1 MHETYYVDFA
11 DRQRCVGLNLLDMTL
26 GLDVDKVVSDLIG
39 LGEALWSK
47 YWGPRMEAV
56 WRYATRTLA
65 LINVRRVAMG
75 LPERQYTILDVPPLL
90 LAPRDRREPFLLSNL
105 PLDTPEGQDVRWWWS
120 RWYEPLRSSLQQ
132 DVISPVLT
140 KVFRL
145 SGNSSSRSVFGQAVS
160 TLNLRQVLRQGGI
173 LLVHTATGE
182 LGEEIG
188 GFMGAVIL
196 NLLNV
201 VIRERAAQARARRTP
216 CLVIVDE
223 FQSIPSVNY
232 GALLSELQKF
242 EVAFV
247 LGTQSLARLRAIERE
262 LPGIIFASVAT
273 LMSFQVNHEDAKY
286 LSGELDGVPP
296 ASLVNLEPFH
306 AYVKTTGPDGRRL
319 PVYSMRGNPPLAPDP
334 SVAARVLEQVS
345 GYSRLAAGTQE
356 QASRL
361 AAELSD
367 GAEARQREEEINTWL
382 QAREESDFVTEQ
394 QLGELARMMATRST
408 QDYGPKAGSIG
419 RGMSAR
425 SEQNRRAERSRKRRP
440 QGFRALGAGDENDH

>member
-1 MHETYYVDFA
+1 M
-11 DRQRCVGLNLLDMTL
+11 
-26 GLDVDKVVSDLIG
+26 
-39 LGEALWSK
+39 
-47 YWGPRMEAV
+47 
-56 WRYATRTLA
+56 
-65 LINVRRVAMG
+65 
-75 LPERQYTILDVPPLL
+75 PERQYTILDVPPLL

-105 PLDTPEGQDVRWWWS
+105 PLDTPGGQDVRWWWS

-160 TLNLRQVLRQGGI
+160 TLNLREVLRQGGI

-201 VIRERAAQARARRTP
+201 VIRERAAQARAGRCFHFLA

-223 FQSIPSVNY
+223 FQSIPSVPRM
-232 GALLSELQKF
+232 LSELQKF

-319 PVYSMRGNPPLAPDP
+319 PVYSMRGNPPIAPDA
-334 SVAARVLEQVS
+334 SIAARVLEQVS
-345 GYSRLAAGTQE
+345 GYSRLAAGAQE

-367 GAEARQREEEINTWL
+367 SAEARQREEEINTWL

-425 SEQNRRAERSRKRRP
+425 SGGSRREGRSRKRRA
-440 QGFRALGAGDENDH
+440 QGFRVLDKGEGNGD